1 MFDRFVEFRSAN
13 GIDCI
18 ISGTRMPIVG
28 YGKLHVNVMQ
38 NGEHRTIELFNV
50 AYVPDYLTNLVSIDL
65 AKRKGVYFDNRR
77 MMLYIEN
84 NKLFCDVK
92 AYGAHYLIEDNT
104 KGPPSESPNLLTN
117 FVVKQATEADWH
129 SILGHASAEAI
140 QHLEA
145 STEGVKILQST
156 EVTPR
161 TPQCEP
167 CALSKLKKIV
177 SYSSD
182 KSDPLTRPFERIS
195 FDLIQFN
202 SAYNSHQ
209 WTLHV
214 ACDFTDFN
222 LVWMHQYKTDASH
235 ILLNVVQLIKK

>member
-1 MFDRFVEFRSAN
+1 MFYRFIEFRASN

-28 YGKLHVNVMQ
+28 YGKLNVNVTQ
-38 NGEHRTIELFNV
+38 NGEHRTIELLNV
-50 AYVPDYLTNLVSIDL
+50 AYVPDYLTNLISIDL
-65 AKRKGVYFDNRR
+65 VKRKGVYFDNRR
-77 MMLYIEN
+77 MMLYTEN

-104 KGPPSESPNLLTN
+104 KSPPSESPNLLAN

-156 EVTPR
+156 EATPR

-167 CALSKLKKIV
+167 CALSKSKRII
-177 SYSSD
+177 SRNSD
-182 KSDPLTRPFERIS
+182 KSDFSTRSFERIN
-195 FDLIQFN
+195 FDLIQFDLI
-202 SAYNSHQ
+202 YNSHQ
-209 WTLHV
+209 WTSHII
-214 ACDFTDFN
+214 CDFIDFN
-222 LVWMHQYKTDASH
+222 F
-235 ILLNVVQLIKK
+235 I